1 MWYLVAFGENQ
12 LSFFTGYPARPYFS
26 QNRRIKNMRSAL
38 RITLASAIA
47 AAAFAPALVSAQAKD
62 GYLTDGRGDVV
73 KAAGAAVCVRTSQWT
88 PALAIAECDPDLVK
102 KPAPKAAAPQKAAP
116 AQKAAPQKAKPK
128 PKKPQMLNIE
138 EKIELQGMEF
148 NKAEMTADN
157 KADLDKFLG
166 ALQKPTKARAAVQFG
181 AVVVTGHT
189 DRIGSLKYNMKLS
202 EKRAVV
208 VKDYIVSKGIDSK
221 LIFWEGKGPKQPIP
235 VTKFCDNK
243 MKRKQLIECLA
254 PNRRVTVEVVGR
266 AQSLA
271 KPKAEA
277 KPAAKKPA
285 AKR

>member
-1 MWYLVAFGENQ
+1 
-12 LSFFTGYPARPYFS
+12 
-26 QNRRIKNMRSAL
+26 MRSTL
-38 RITLASAIA
+38 RITLASAIV
-47 AAAFAPALVSAQAKD
+47 AAAFAPALASAQAKD
-62 GYLTDGRGDVV
+62 GYLTDTAGGVV
-73 KAAGAAVCVRTSQWT
+73 KALGAGVCVRTSQWT

-102 KPAPKAAAPQKAAP
+102 KPAPKAKAAPQKAAP
-116 AQKAAPQKAKPK
+116 APQKAKPEAKPK
-128 PKKPQMLNIE
+128 PKKPVMLNIE
-138 EKIELQGMEF
+138 EKIELQGIEF

-166 ALQKPTKARAAVQFG
+166 ALAKPTKARAPVAIG

-202 EKRAVV
+202 ERRAVV
-208 VKDYIVSKGIDSK
+208 VKDYIVSKGVDSK

-243 MKRKQLIECLA
+243 MKRKQLIECLS